1 MVYCVVLSSVD
12 SSSTQECGVYEC
24 DAEETQLNVDLLRC
38 CCRESAKIK
47 PRSII
52 HLSMQCQSDA
62 VSLLRHVHT
71 GTRTHAHTTPNR
83 SHPPSDNS
91 ARESIG
97 MRRRSAVRFDPS
109 HCREYQIALGGLRCL
124 RGGRKGSGVLFFPA
138 ATPTAAAASGGR
150 RLVDHSSCAMRNGTK
165 LIGACACVRACAPAC
180 LSRSR
185 CVRSV
190 PTDVSV

>member
-1 MVYCVVLSSVD
+1 M
-12 SSSTQECGVYEC
+12 YEC

-71 GTRTHAHTTPNR
+71 GTRTHAHTHAQPFSPT
-83 SHPPSDNS
+83 SDNS

-97 MRRRSAVRFDPS
+97 MRRRSAVRFDSVTLPRVS
-109 HCREYQIALGGLRCL
+109 DGARRSPLRCAVA
-124 RGGRKGSGVLFFPA
+124 GK
-138 ATPTAAAASGGR
+138 
-150 RLVDHSSCAMRNGTK
+150 
-165 LIGACACVRACAPAC
+165 APAC
-180 LSRSR
+180 CSSLLQRPR
-185 CVRSV
+185 
-190 PTDVSV
+190 PPLPAEAAG

>member
-83 SHPPSDNS
+83 SHPPFGQLCSRIDRNAPSLRRAVRSVTLPRVSDS
-91 ARESIG
+91 ARRSPLPARWQERL
-97 MRRRSAVRFDPS
+97 RRAVLPCCNA
-109 HCREYQIALGGLRCL
+109 H
-124 RGGRKGSGVLFFPA
+124 
-138 ATPTAAAASGGR
+138 GR
-150 RLVDHSSCAMRNGTK
+150 RCQRRPPASRPLELCNAQRHKAHRSV
-165 LIGACACVRACAPAC
+165 CVRACVC
-180 LSRSR
+180 SGLSVEVEM
-185 CVRSV
+185 CA
-190 PTDVSV
+190 

>member
-1 MVYCVVLSSVD
+1 METRRIDWYRTVRCAMWYGVCWMVYCVVLSSVD

-83 SHPPSDNS
+83 SHPPRTTLLAN
-91 ARESIG
+91 RIG

-124 RGGRKGSGVLFFPA
+124 RCAVAGKALACCSSLLQRPRPPLPA
-138 ATPTAAAASGGR
+138 EAAG
-150 RLVDHSSCAMRNGTK
+150 
-165 LIGACACVRACAPAC
+165 
-180 LSRSR
+180 
-185 CVRSV
+185 
-190 PTDVSV
+190 

>member
-1 MVYCVVLSSVD
+1 MHGVCWMVYCVALSSVD

-38 CCRESAKIK
+38 CCRESAKIT

-83 SHPPSDNS
+83 SHSPRTTLLANRSECAVAPPCGSIRHMPRVSDS
-91 ARESIG
+91 ARRSPLPARWQERL
-97 MRRRSAVRFDPS
+97 RRAVLPCCNA
-109 HCREYQIALGGLRCL
+109 H
-124 RGGRKGSGVLFFPA
+124 
-138 ATPTAAAASGGR
+138 GR
-150 RLVDHSSCAMRNGTK
+150 RCQRRPPASRPLELCNPQRHEAHRSV
-165 LIGACACVRACAPAC
+165 CVRVFPP
-180 LSRSR
+180 
-185 CVRSV
+185 VEI
-190 PTDVSV
+190 